1 MEKKVVYNLEKSIK
15 GFEFDMQTKQWEF
28 AEKNSSVRILETA
41 NDLRY
46 AGYGI
51 QGIYDITLNFP
62 DHHITKTMK
71 NIDEESLKKVETW
84 VNKMLK
90 KNKYKQVNFSKDLK
104 ETNFHQEYKINN
116 IEKVN
121 A

>member
-1 MEKKVVYNLEKSIK
+1 MERKIIYNLEKSTN
-15 GFEFDMQTKQWEF
+15 GFEFNPETFKYEPKY
-28 AEKNSSVRILETA
+28 KNANVRILETA

-46 AGYGI
+46 TGYGI

-71 NIDEESLKKVETW
+71 NVDKESIKKVEDW

-90 KNKYKQVNFSKDLK
+90 KNKYNQVDFSKDLK
-104 ETNFHQEYKINN
+104 QAQFHGQFKINK
-116 IEKVN
+116 IEKEI